1 MDKELKQNKSII
13 RDMLGKNITRSEII
27 DLYRSIQES
36 EASKETFVGYLMGI
50 ISHSRPRYP
59 YHYPMVEF

>member
-27 DLYRSIQES
+27 GLYRSMQEC
-36 EASKETFVGYLMGI
+36 EVSKDIFINYLMGI
-50 ISHSRPRYP
+50 IGGCYRNE
-59 YHYPMVEF
+59 MC